1 MVEGGNSRTA
11 KRKRKRGFDAYE
23 LMSFASTMCVVFPI
37 FGTIR
42 GAPLQPLRSGF
53 STHHDNPRAPR
64 RQEKCVNHTK
74 TYRQRWPWCRIV
86 VSGHAVSKPNAP
98 GCVCGVLGLAGAQRA
113 RCSLQLIGH
122 CGSTHNYS
130 HYIACIAC
138 NVMCYWMDGRHLP
151 CRT

>member
-1 MVEGGNSRTA
+1 VLIIPTITNREPLSGSQINVVEGSNSRTA

-64 RQEKCVNHTK
+64 RQENCVNHTK

-113 RCSLQLIGH
+113 LQFAINWAL
-122 CGSTHNYS
+122 
-130 HYIACIAC
+130 
-138 NVMCYWMDGRHLP
+138 R
-151 CRT
+151 